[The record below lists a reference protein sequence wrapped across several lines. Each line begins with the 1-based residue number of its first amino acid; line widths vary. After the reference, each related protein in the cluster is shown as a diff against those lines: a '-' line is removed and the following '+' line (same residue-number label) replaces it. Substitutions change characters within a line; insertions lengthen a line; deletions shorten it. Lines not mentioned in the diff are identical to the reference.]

1 MDELKGL
8 MQIIH
13 TNNMEFHRTVKRSKY
28 RVDLSNVK
36 VVAVN
41 QNPKINI
48 ASSSMAIDSIENETL
63 PNTPRESGSNP
74 LISHF
79 EAARKRTSVSG
90 FYTDHGPRED
100 WDDPLN
106 KFVKVTDIRNRRR
119 SSQKTA
125 INLL

>member
-1 MDELKGL
+1 MDELKNL

-41 QNPKINI
+41 QNPKINN
-48 ASSSMAIDSIENETL
+48 ASSPMAIDSIENETL
-63 PNTPRESGSNP
+63 PNTPRESVSNP

-79 EAARKRTSVSG
+79 EAFPQKVEISYSG
-90 FYTDHGPRED
+90 FC
-100 WDDPLN
+100 
-106 KFVKVTDIRNRRR
+106 
-119 SSQKTA
+119 SA
-125 INLL
+125 